1 MVQKVDIDL
10 ISADSSGQVVSEGGA
25 LAVKTI
31 EDDSLSGNFD
41 RLSGTLVLN
50 IPNVGKLQ
58 ITGFTTVN
66 DIGLGPRGEEGED
79 GRDGIDGLSGSDG
92 GRGADGCI
100 GPRGNEG
107 LPGKV
112 GVRGPRGAIGPT
124 GNTGNTG
131 PAGKDGVMAVFIQA
145 TDPALDRPDILPGT
159 IWVRA

>member
-10 ISADSSGQVVSEGGA
+10 IKSDSSGQVISEGGA
-25 LAVKTI
+25 LSIKTI

-41 RLSGTLVLN
+41 RLSGTLVIN

-58 ITGFTTVN
+58 VSGFTTVN

-131 PAGKDGVMAVFIQA
+131 PAGKDGVMAVFIQQN
-145 TDPALDRPDILPGT
+145 DPALERELEPGT

>member
-25 LAVKTI
+25 LAVKVI
-31 EDDSLSGNFD
+31 EDDTLSGNFD
-41 RLSGTLVLN
+41 RSSGTLVLN
-50 IPNVGKLQ
+50 IPNIGKLQ
-58 ITGFTTVN
+58 ITGFTTTN
-66 DIGLGPRGEEGED
+66 DIGLGPRGEGGED

-124 GNTGNTG
+124 GNTGATG
-131 PAGKDGVMAVFIQA
+131 PAGKDGVVGIFIQQ
-145 TDPALDRPDILPGT
+145 TDPALDRQIEPGT

>member
-25 LAVKTI
+25 LAVKVI
-31 EDDSLSGNFD
+31 DDDTLSGNFD

-50 IPNVGKLQ
+50 IPNIGKLQ
-58 ITGFTTVN
+58 ITGFTTTN
-66 DIGLGPRGEEGED
+66 DIGLGPRGEGGED

-124 GNTGNTG
+124 GNTGATG
-131 PAGKDGVMAVFIQA
+131 PAGKDGVVAVFVQA

-159 IWVRA
+159 IWVKA

>member
-10 ISADSSGQVVSEGGA
+10 IKADSSGQVISEGGA
-25 LAVKTI
+25 LSVKTV
-31 EDDSLSGNFD
+31 EDNSLSGNFD
-41 RLSGTLVLN
+41 RLSGTLVIN

-58 ITGFTTVN
+58 VSGFTTVN

-92 GRGADGCI
+92 GRGADGCL

-131 PAGKDGVMAVFIQA
+131 PAGKDGVVAVFIQNS
-145 TDPALDRPDILPGT
+145 DPALDRPDILPGS

>member
-25 LAVKTI
+25 LTVQAV
-31 EDDSLSGNFD
+31 DDATLSGNFD

-50 IPNVGKLQ
+50 IPNVGKLTV
-58 ITGFTTVN
+58 TGFTTTN
-66 DIGLGPRGEEGED
+66 DIGLGPRGDSGED
-79 GRDGIDGLSGSDG
+79 GRDGVDGLSGSDG

-124 GNTGNTG
+124 GNTGATG
-131 PAGKDGVMAVFIQA
+131 PAGKDGVVAVFIQA
-145 TDPALDRPDILPGT
+145 TDPSLDRPDIAPGS
-159 IWVRA
+159 IWVKA